1 MIGKLSSRRVKK
13 SMTKDQENNESP
25 IESTERTVDA
35 PPVRVYGFVDGFNLY
50 HALEKFEPAVPVSDP
65 NRYQKYKWLCLT
77 SLMKRFIS
85 PNSEELV
92 GVELFTAY
100 PSWKNSEAKRLRHQT
115 FVSAQ
120 EQMGVHVTFGEF
132 RSSMITCQICRQ
144 PFPKYVEKQTDI
156 NIAVALI
163 SLADRYDK
171 AILLT
176 ADSDQVPT
184 IKLLRSL
191 YPEKKFAVMPP
202 IGRGAKEL
210 KRVCHEYLRM
220 TEDHLKDCQLP
231 NPFPIVRGGKTVGHL
246 VKPTV
251 WP

>member
-1 MIGKLSSRRVKK
+1 
-13 SMTKDQENNESP
+13 
-25 IESTERTVDA
+25 
-35 PPVRVYGFVDGFNLY
+35 
-50 HALEKFEPAVPVSDP
+50 
-65 NRYQKYKWLCLT
+65 
-77 SLMKRFIS
+77 
-85 PNSEELV
+85 
-92 GVELFTAY
+92 
-100 PSWKNSEAKRLRHQT
+100 
-115 FVSAQ
+115 
-120 EQMGVHVTFGEF
+120 MGVHVTFGEF

-210 KRVCHEYLRM
+210 KIVKGR
-220 TEDHLKDCQLP
+220 EDGRSFGQANGLAVICV
-231 NPFPIVRGGKTVGHL
+231 IA
-246 VKPTV
+246 
-251 WP
+251 